1 MPRAAS
7 TGTKLRST
15 KLAPLFEHRDPR
27 AQYYSVAISDEAI
40 MALGRSDSAVRLFD
54 AHGGKK
60 RGTAPLR
67 LPDVA
72 ASWVHAI
79 AIDSQRVVA
88 ATNRSIDCHRIDLA
102 SHAIDRVPN
111 RSVTHA
117 IALRDGKLALAAE
130 NCIAGTVLQLDS
142 YCGMPIA
149 EGAVF
154 AAVAMHSDASRIA
167 AYRLDAGW
175 RAGAKG
181 SRITLAGFTGEIHGP
196 PRHNAHAWQLA
207 ITLTQPQFA
216 KLPALGWLGDAVVVA
231 ERDPKGF
238 AGLHVIG
245 GRRARRIAWP
255 KGFVAA
261 EVAFAARVAIAIDE
275 RGRIAVALPDHTTQL
290 TRVTVDPPVAN
301 VAVSGNARYLA
312 YAAAFEVCRV
322 YDLGAV
328 AKPSE

>member
-1 MPRAAS
+1 M
-7 TGTKLRST
+7 TKQLSK
-15 KLAPLFEHRDPR
+15 KLAPFFEHRDAR

-40 MALGRSDSAVRLFD
+40 IALGRSDSAVRLLD
-54 AHGGKK
+54 ARGGQTP
-60 RGTAPLR
+60 RIAPLR
-67 LPDVA
+67 LPGVI

-88 ATNRSIDCHRIDLA
+88 ATNRSIDCYRIELA
-102 SHAIDRVPN
+102 SRAIDRIPN

-142 YCGMPIA
+142 YCGMPTA
-149 EGAVF
+149 EGNVF

-167 AYRLDAGW
+167 AYRVDAGW
-175 RAGAKG
+175 RAGANG
-181 SRITLAGFTGEIHGP
+181 SRLTLAGFTGEIDGP
-196 PRHNAHAWQLA
+196 PPHNARAWSLA
-207 ITLTQPQFA
+207 ITLTQPQYA
-216 KLPALGWLGDAVVVA
+216 KLPALGWLGDTVVIA

-245 GRRARRIAWP
+245 ERRPPRIAWP

-261 EVAFAARVAIAIDE
+261 EVAFAARIAIAIDE

-290 TRVTVDPPVAN
+290 MRFTVDPPVAN
-301 VAVSGNARYLA
+301 VAVSSNARYLA
-312 YAAAFEVCRV
+312 YAAAFESCRV
-322 YDLGAV
+322 YDIAFAELEHG
-328 AKPSE
+328 